1 MRDLKIDLWIPYFNS
16 SGSQFFLTFSQKLL
30 SWHVYETK
38 KKKTMRELKIDFW
51 IPIFISPADTFPS
64 LSWIFKKIEY
74 SYIFFI

>member
-1 MRDLKIDLWIPYFNS
+1 MSMKP
-16 SGSQFFLTFSQKLL
+16 
-30 SWHVYETK
+30 